1 MATISST
8 LSMFHQPQLRIP
20 LRSTKSVLD
29 MIHLGEGTSSNNMA
43 VALFDTGTPS
53 YTIPPL
59 LMPGL
64 PGYKVRVV
72 DKKNKEEVVTAVKTT
87 REYLSKTRAG
97 TKGVPVLYNAGDDDI
112 YSWVMEGLA
121 MADIPGVSMEQ
132 TCRVICYSGFYD
144 EIPESN
150 DVE

>member
-1 MATISST
+1 MSVAGYDIVGGNNDMSTISST

-20 LRSTKSVLD
+20 LRSTKAVLD
-29 MIHLGEGTSSNNMA
+29 MVHMGEGTSSNNMK
-43 VALFDTGTPS
+43 VAAFNTGTPS

-72 DKKNKEEVVTAVKTT
+72 DNKNKEEVVTAVKTT

-97 TKGVPVLYNAGDDDI
+97 TKGVPVLCTSVVNKTI
-112 YSWVMEGLA
+112 NSWVREG
-121 MADIPGVSMEQ
+121 
-132 TCRVICYSGFYD
+132 R
-144 EIPESN
+144 
-150 DVE
+150 